1 MGNISSRDVD
11 KAYSG
16 TAKFGRAVTDIK
28 AIIATVIAIPFIIW
42 GITLIA
48 HKIKRTAQV
57 TGTIDSNTNNVDGY
71 LCNPNYSTTC
81 QTLQDQYGNVY
92 YDCKTSTSFTCNFR
106 VKYSLSGGTP
116 DLYTPYFTTNG
127 TQYVVG
133 QKIPLYYDPNNP
145 TDIEMSQDDYR
156 VAGWLMLVISLIILI
171 GAWVWV
177 ILTHSYKPLAAYAGA
192 AEGAALAGDV
202 VRQF

>member
-1 MGNISSRDVD
+1 MGNINSRDVD

-28 AIIATVIAIPFIIW
+28 AIIATVITIPFIIW

-48 HKIKRTAQV
+48 HKIKRSAQV
-57 TGTIDSNTNNVDGY
+57 TGTIDSNTNNMDGY
-71 LCNPNYSTTC
+71 LCSPNYNTSC
-81 QTLQDQYGNVY
+81 QTLTDQYGYVY
-92 YDCKTSTSFTCNFR
+92 YDCTTSTSFTCNFR
-106 VKYSLSGGTP
+106 VKYRLPGGTT

-127 TQYVVG
+127 GQYTFG
-133 QKIPLYYDPNNP
+133 QAVPLYYDPNNP
-145 TDIEMSQDDYR
+145 TDIGMSQDDYA

-171 GAWVWV
+171 SSWVWV
-177 ILTHSYKPLAAYAGA
+177 ILTNSYKPLAAYAGA